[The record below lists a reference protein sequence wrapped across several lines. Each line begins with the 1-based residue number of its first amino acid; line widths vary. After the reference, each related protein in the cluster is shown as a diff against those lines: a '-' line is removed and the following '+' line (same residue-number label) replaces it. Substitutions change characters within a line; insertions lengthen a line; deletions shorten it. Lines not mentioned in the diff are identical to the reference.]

1 MGMSEFY
8 GVGSRK
14 QATATIRRAVELG
27 VTLFDT
33 ADMYG
38 QGQNE
43 RLLGEALGEDR
54 ERVTVATKFGLT
66 RGDGGE
72 FTGVDG
78 SPEHA
83 RRSCEGSL
91 ERLGV
96 EVIDLFQLHRVDPA
110 VPIEE
115 TVGAMQEL
123 VTAGKVLRI
132 GLSEVSAEQIRRAS
146 EIAPIVSVQS
156 EYSLLERGVEAEVL
170 PECEARGI
178 GFMAFAPLMRGLIA
192 RRFTSV
198 EELDDSDTRRR
209 GAYPRLAGSS
219 LEKNLELAQLVWE
232 TADARGTTPAQVA
245 IAWLLSRSPAVIPIP
260 GTRSI
265 ERLEENLG
273 AQELKLNASERTR
286 LDAVVGPAGHAEGDR
301 LPRRGH
307 NREAEER
314 R

>member
-8 GVGSRK
+8 GEASRDDAI
-14 QATATIRRAVELG
+14 ATLRRAVELG

-38 QGQNE
+38 QGENE
-43 RLLGEALGEDR
+43 RMVGEALGEVR
-54 ERVTVATKFGLT
+54 KLVTIATKFGLV
-66 RGDGGE
+66 RDAEGN

-78 SPEHA
+78 APGYA
-83 RRSCEGSL
+83 REACEASMR
-91 ERLGV
+91 RLGV
-96 EVIDLFQLHRVDPA
+96 DVIDLYQLHRVDPD
-110 VPIEE
+110 VPVEE
-115 TVGAMQEL
+115 TVGAMQGL
-123 VTAGKVLRI
+123 VEAGKVRRI

-146 EIAPIVSVQS
+146 EVARIASVQS
-156 EYSLLERGVEAEVL
+156 EYSLLERSVEAEVL

-192 RRFTSV
+192 RRFTNV

-219 LEKNLELAQLVWE
+219 LEKNLELAQMVWE
-232 TADARGTTPAQVA
+232 IADARGATPAQVA

-260 GTRSI
+260 GTRSV

-273 AQELKLNASERTR
+273 AQELELNATERTR